1 MATERYTGPTLIGD
15 LAIDCT
21 VTETHGASAT
31 VTEHPVESGANIT
44 DHIRPERLQLSITGI
59 VSDTPLGSKQIQRS
73 IDIGGTSV
81 QVTQQEAPSSATGG
95 FGRTAWSKL
104 EAISSAAK
112 PIKVVTRDKT
122 YESMALVSLSVPKD
136 ARTGG
141 AFMFAAQFKQ
151 VRIGFN
157 RSTKVVVS
165 KAPKSHKKQDTG
177 KQPTAELE
185 QPSNYSSEARDIAG
199 DAGVDK
205 ALGQIRDIRSSL
217 GLGR

>member
-21 VTETHGASAT
+21 VTETHSASAT

-44 DHIRPERLQLSITGI
+44 DHIRPEPLQLSITGI

-81 QVTQQEAPSSATGG
+81 QIKQQDTPTSPTG
-95 FGRTAWSKL
+95 FGRAAWSKL
-104 EAISSAAK
+104 EAIRSSGK
-112 PIKVVTRDKT
+112 LVKVVTRDKP
-122 YESMALVSLSVPKD
+122 YEDMALVSLSVPKD

-141 AFMFAAQFKQ
+141 AFAFTAQFRQ
-151 VRIGFN
+151 VRIVFN
-157 RSTKVVVS
+157 RSTKVVVA

-185 QPSNYSSEARDIAG
+185 APKNYSSEMRDLAG

-217 GLGR
+217 GLGL